1 MGAVVGTLTM
11 QAKQRRP
18 SRGTSAVVQRS
29 DEQQGQTAARRE
41 QTLLKIWKKCS
52 FEHVAVHDACE
63 NYCYC
68 SSPVP
73 GVTECISIKEV
84 EK

>member
-29 DEQQGQTAARRE
+29 DEQQGQTAASRE
-41 QTLLKIWKKCS
+41 
-52 FEHVAVHDACE
+52 
-63 NYCYC
+63 
-68 SSPVP
+68 
-73 GVTECISIKEV
+73 
-84 EK
+84 